1 MGEKFLLAKKYR
13 VLELGHYALFKF
25 SLNMSSFWRKMNFFY
40 LKYASYMPEKKAKA
54 TKKSKCIVSEKNYI
68 YALSLKSKWNLLLI
82 FSYRLHILKK
92 HCKTRA
98 GEKIKTKE
106 AKYFRV
112 YKDDLIN
119 LGNYLLGIIK
129 ITNLGDTNLL
139 ASLFH
144 FFISVYYWL
153 GPSPC

>member
-1 MGEKFLLAKKYR
+1 MHLICQKRKQR
-13 VLELGHYALFKF
+13 QQNSQNVLYLRKITSMHLVWKVNGIYYSY
-25 SLNMSSFWRKMNFFY
+25 SLTDYIFW
-40 LKYASYMPEKKAKA
+40 
-54 TKKSKCIVSEKNYI
+54 
-68 YALSLKSKWNLLLI
+68 
-82 FSYRLHILKK
+82 KK

-153 GPSPC
+153 GPSPCWFVCFFSYRDYIIIVITLRRRVIY